1 MGLWITRA
9 LMALR
14 TLVTD
19 LEMSAAET
27 TKAASIGQDVGL
39 SWVGAGA
46 VMGSLLDTT
55 VRNKVAWGV
64 HCGMW
69 VVFNPVLLVVL
80 KRVMGL
86 GR

>member
-1 MGLWITRA
+1 
-9 LMALR
+9 MALR

-39 SWVGAGA
+39 SLVGAGA

-80 KRVMGL
+80 KRGMGL